1 MKNLS
6 FRQNV
11 CEFSIGFNRTVLRVF
26 QLVTLLVFC
35 VLSGS
40 YAQAPHISYAGPQM
54 YNPFVPI
61 TPLKPVN
68 TGGAIPG
75 AASITLGNLNIDI
88 TGMAVDTSGNVYI
101 VGNNSSVVTELT
113 GNTFVTFGSNLS
125 TPQAIAVDAAGN
137 IFIADAGHGNVKEI
151 PAAARNTVKILFNVS
166 RPTGIAVDAADNVY
180 VATNNGI
187 YKELAGSNTAN
198 FFGGED
204 TIGIAIDAAGDVFT
218 IDPERLQIIEIQAT
232 TRKSV
237 VLDNENLI
245 SPNAITSDANGDV
258 YFADNITADNGQQ
271 YYQIGYITEIPAG
284 GGAPFKVA
292 TGLDGVNSVAVDKKG
307 NVFAA
312 KAGNSVNE
320 TLFGLYSV
328 MPALPAGLALDRK
341 TGIISGIPLSLKA
354 ATNYTI
360 TGANVAGSSTTT
372 VNIAVNATASPNIS
386 YSSPQTFYLN
396 KPGSVSPVNTGGAVP
411 TQQALMLTPPPL
423 PAYIK
428 IHGLAVDGS
437 GNIYTEWNYD
447 DANENLDFIQM
458 LPPGGGIASRITSGF
473 NGPSYI
479 AVDAAGNVFVSD
491 NSQKSV
497 REILASNGSIVTYA
511 SGFKGPGGLVL
522 DAAGN
527 LYVSDNV
534 KGAIFKVPPGG
545 GTPVQIVGGLN
556 APNGIAID
564 ASGNIYIANTNGN
577 NVKKLLAGTT
587 TLVTLASNFSGPTD
601 VAVDAAGNVFVADE
615 GEGLVKRIPVGSAT
629 AQTILTGIQ
638 FKQPGNIKLDA
649 SGNIYVADWSALK
662 VYEINPGYFISPVL
676 PAGLNIDESTGI
688 ISGTPQVK
696 NTAPSYTVT
705 AYNSGGTGTATLNLK
720 IVNGTNTSLSGLS
733 ISSGSFIPAFTTA
746 TTNYN
751 VYVGNATAS
760 VSFTPTTAD
769 GTATVTVNGT
779 TVASGTASPAVALS
793 PGDNTV
799 HIAVDDNSGTTET
812 NYTVT
817 VHRGTATNAN
827 LQTLKLSRGT
837 LSPAF
842 NINTTGYT
850 AGVANGVS
858 SLTVTPTTAVTGATV
873 TVNGTA
879 VTSGSPSGA
888 IALSVGAN
896 TINITVTAT
905 DGTTTKTYTVT
916 VTEAAATNDNLSA
929 LKSSRGVLSPA
940 FNTNTT
946 SYTASVVN
954 GVGSTI
960 ITPTSAVGTSSITV
974 NGAAVASGTPSNPI
988 ALGVG
993 ANTITTVVTA
1003 QDGVT
1008 TKTYTLTINRASL
1021 GSIAIPDDESISVNK
1036 PIEDMSAANDGIT
1049 VHQGISPNGDGINDY
1064 LVIEG
1069 IGNYPDNKLQIMN
1082 RNGALV
1088 YEAKGYD
1095 NVSKT
1100 FDGHSN
1106 KNGQMQLPGT
1116 YFYQLEYTVKGI
1128 IKHKTGYI
1136 VLKY

>member
-1 MKNLS
+1 MMM
-6 FRQNV
+6 F
-11 CEFSIGFNRTVLRVF
+11 FAVL
-26 QLVTLLVFC
+26 
-35 VLSGS
+35 GA
-40 YAQAPHISYAGPQM
+40 YAQAPHISYASPQM

-61 TPLKPVN
+61 TPLSPAN
-68 TGGAIPG
+68 TGGQIPG
-75 AASITLGNLNIDI
+75 TNPITLGDVANDI
-88 TGMAVDTSGNVYI
+88 HGIAVDTSGTIYVAEY
-101 VGNNSSVVTELT
+101 NSTSITELKN
-113 GNTFVTFGSNLS
+113 NTFVTLGSTFLHP
-125 TPQAIAVDAAGN
+125 TGVAVDAAGN
-137 IFIADAGHGNVKEI
+137 VFVADAGHNCVKEI
-151 PAAARNTVKILFNVS
+151 PAGSKNINILFSITGVN
-166 RPTGIAVDAADNVY
+166 GIAVDAADNVY
-180 VATNNGI
+180 VTNGMGVTEVSAGSTTQHPLASGDEFGVAVDPAGNVYWCDLGAREVYERVAATGKVIPLASGSTVLNGI
-187 YKELAGSNTAN
+187 AV
-198 FFGGED
+198 D
-204 TIGIAIDAAGDVFT
+204 AI
-218 IDPERLQIIEIQAT
+218 
-232 TRKSV
+232 
-237 VLDNENLI
+237 
-245 SPNAITSDANGDV
+245 GDV
-258 YFADNITADNGQQ
+258 YYSQKGSVIL
-271 YYQIGYITEIPAG
+271 EIPSG
-284 GGAPFKVA
+284 GGQPFTAVS
-292 TGLDGVNSVAVDKKG
+292 GLSGAGCIAVDKNG
-307 NVFAA
+307 NLFTES
-312 KAGNSVNE
+312 GSNSVIE
-320 TLFGLYSV
+320 VPYGFYSIS
-328 MPALPAGLALDRK
+328 PALPRGLNLDHK
-341 TGIISGIPLSLKA
+341 TGIISGTPLSLKA

-360 TGANVAGSSTTT
+360 TGANATGSSTTT
-372 VNIAVNATASPNIS
+372 VNIAVSAAAIPNIS
-386 YSSPQTFYLN
+386 YSGSQTFYLN
-396 KPGSVSPVNTGGAVP
+396 KPGSISPVNTGGAVP
-411 TQQALMLTPPPL
+411 PQYPFTLVSGLDSQPIRGIAL
-423 PAYIK
+423 
-428 IHGLAVDGS
+428 DGG
-437 GNIYTEWNYD
+437 GNMYVAFYNSSAIYKY
-447 DANENLDFIQM
+447 
-458 LPPGGGIASRITSGF
+458 PPGGGAPTLLGSGF
-473 NGPSYI
+473 SEISGVAI
-479 AVDAAGNVFVSD
+479 DASGNVFVAD
-491 NSQKSV
+491 NGNKV
-497 REILASNGSIVTYA
+497 IKEILASNGSVVTYA
-511 SGFKGPGGLVL
+511 SGFNAPQGIAI

-527 LYVSDNV
+527 LYVSDHNKNV
-534 KGAIFKVPPGG
+534 LYKVPPGG
-545 GTPVQIVGGLN
+545 GTPVQLASGLN
-556 APNGIAID
+556 APTGIAVD
-564 ASGNIYIANTNGN
+564 ASGNVYVANTNGN
-577 NVKKLLAGTT
+577 NIKELRAGTSSFII
-587 TLVTLASNFSGPTD
+587 LATNFNAPYN
-601 VAVDAAGNVFVADE
+601 VAIDAAGNVFVADE

-629 AQTILTGIQ
+629 AQTILTDMK
-638 FKQPGNIKLDA
+638 FTQPGAICLDA
-649 SGNIYVADWSALK
+649 STNIYVADWSKGAI
-662 VYEINPGYFISPVL
+662 YEINPGYFINPSL

-696 NTAPSYTVT
+696 NTAPSYTIT

-760 VSFTPTTAD
+760 VSFTPTTSD

-793 PGDNTV
+793 PGDNTI
-799 HIAVDDNSGTTET
+799 HIAVDDNNGTTET

-993 ANTITTVVTA
+993 ANTITTIVTA

-1008 TKTYTLTINRASL
+1008 TKTYTLTINRGSL
-1021 GSIAIPDDESISVNK
+1021 GSIAIPNDESISANK
-1036 PIEDMSAANDGIT
+1036 PIEDMSIANDGIT

-1064 LVIEG
+1064 LIIDG
-1069 IGNYPDNKLQIMN
+1069 INNYPDNKLQTMN

-1095 NVSKT
+1095 NASKT

-1128 IKHKTGYI
+1128 IKHKTGYL